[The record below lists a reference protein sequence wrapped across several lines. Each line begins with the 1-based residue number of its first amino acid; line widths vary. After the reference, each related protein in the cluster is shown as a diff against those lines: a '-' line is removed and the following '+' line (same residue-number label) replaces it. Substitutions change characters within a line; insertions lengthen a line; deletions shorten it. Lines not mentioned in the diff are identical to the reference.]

1 MTKPVVYPGPTVM
14 VPALHKH
21 LNAFLCCN
29 PAAAIS
35 NSSTSGTSD
44 SQQQS
49 RCCYCG
55 WEYVVPDVLLLL
67 QPVQVSRAGGTSN
80 AFAQAGRLSYAGQ
93 LLYAGQFFSVC
104 RLCCVQAGMDA
115 DGHPRVMGLPV
126 KELKGDF
133 PLRPECM
140 GNLVPQQV
148 NLWMGA
154 APNGQLRYIP
164 CHSLLD

>member
-1 MTKPVVYPGPTVM
+1 M
-14 VPALHKH
+14 
-21 LNAFLCCN
+21 
-29 PAAAIS
+29 
-35 NSSTSGTSD
+35 
-44 SQQQS
+44 
-49 RCCYCG
+49 
-55 WEYVVPDVLLLL
+55 PDVLLLL
-67 QPVQVSRAGGTSN
+67 QPVQESRTGGTSN
-80 AFAQAGRLSYAGQ
+80 AFAQAGRLPYAGQ
-93 LLYAGQFFSVC
+93 LLYAGQLPYAGQFFSVC

-164 CHSLLD
+164 CHLLLD